1 MQDFHEYPL
10 LHHADLMLALLR
22 AGSDGNGNFGMA
34 LDRLRHDLDI
44 AGEHPPFTTDDIRA
58 ELAAAFD
65 DLQQAQLVEGSDGT
79 FHTTERGR
87 RVLADYPL
95 GIDVTVLMQFA
106 EYRAHVG
113 RAALTAGP
121 ADPASR
127 AYQRGFAGFLAGRS
141 HADNPHR
148 PDTVMHLA
156 WENGWF
162 EARDAMG
169 PWASAG
175 QSAARPER
183 E

>member
-10 LHHADLMLALLR
+10 LHDADLMLALLR
-22 AGSDGNGNFGMA
+22 AGSEGNGSFDMA
-34 LDRLRHDLDI
+34 VDRLRRDLDI
-44 AGEHPPFTTDDIRA
+44 AGECPPFTTDDIRA
-58 ELAAAFD
+58 ELAAAFRN
-65 DLQQAQLVEGSDGT
+65 LEQAQLVERTGDT

-87 RVLADYPL
+87 RILADHPL
-95 GIDVTVLMQFA
+95 GIDATVLMQFS
-106 EYRAHVG
+106 EYRAQVSPATP
-113 RAALTAGP
+113 AATSSAET
-121 ADPASR
+121 R

-162 EARDAMG
+162 EARDALG
-169 PWASAG
+169 PWSSTG
-175 QSAARPER
+175 HSIPRPER